1 MAFLNRYDE
10 DRSRPAFLPAL
21 KDAFLRAALPSVGVF
36 ALILGVGFL
45 LMGPLH
51 SFAKSENAVNVWF
64 EERRTSTMNSVSHLM
79 SIIGN
84 TEYVILM
91 AVLVFGIVWWR
102 TKEWWFAVIPLIAI
116 SLQATWFVIAA
127 YLVGRERP
135 EVEKLDPAPPTSSYP
150 SGHVGASTALY
161 VSFALMATRISH
173 PVVRRVVVVLCL
185 LAPALVTFA
194 RLYRGMHHVTDVT
207 FGIVNG
213 VACAFL
219 AYNYL
224 RRDGSHAGE
233 PEKDAETGNTLSR
246 TAQD

>member
-1 MAFLNRYDE
+1 MAFLTRYDE

-21 KDAFLRAALPSVGVF
+21 KDAFTRAVLPSLLVF
-36 ALILGVGFL
+36 LVLLGVGFL
-45 LMGPLH
+45 LMGPLK
-51 SFAKSENAVNVWF
+51 SFAQSENAVNVWF
-64 EERRTSTMNSVSHLM
+64 EERRTDTWNTVSHYM
-79 SIIGN
+79 SMIGN
-84 TEYVILM
+84 TEYVIGVG
-91 AVLVFGIVWWR
+91 VLVAGIVWWR
-102 TKEWWFAVIPLIAI
+102 TKEWWFAVIPLLAI

-127 YLVGRERP
+127 WLVGRERP
-135 EVEKLDPAPPTSSYP
+135 EVDKLDPAPPTSSYP

-207 FGIVNG
+207 MGIVNG

-219 AYNYL
+219 AYGYL
-224 RRDGSHAGE
+224 RRDGSHAGDTDDE
-233 PEKDAETGNTLSR
+233 RSGAATADR
-246 TAQD
+246 TAA